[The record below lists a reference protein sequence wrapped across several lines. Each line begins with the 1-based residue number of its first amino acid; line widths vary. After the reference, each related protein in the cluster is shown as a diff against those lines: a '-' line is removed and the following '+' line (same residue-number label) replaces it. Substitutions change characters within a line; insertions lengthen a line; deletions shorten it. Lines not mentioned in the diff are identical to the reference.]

1 MDPIKKNSISKL
13 KKNIL
18 LREYIDIS
26 NEFINL
32 KKTNVFL
39 RTIYRNESYFQ
50 IFLLILECFVNE
62 KKIHESY
69 ISKHLNCS
77 KLTSQKYLSDFYE
90 SGIVTLVAD
99 DFDKRKK
106 NIIITEEMLVEISK
120 MIKYFSNRVDFKGF

>member
-1 MDPIKKNSISKL
+1 MSPIKKNSISKL
-13 KKNIL
+13 KKNTL

-77 KLTSQKYLSDFYE
+77 KLTSQKYLSDFHE

-106 NIIITEEMLVEISK
+106 NIIITEKMLFEILK

>member
-106 NIIITEEMLVEISK
+106 
-120 MIKYFSNRVDFKGF
+120 KYYYYRRNAC

>member
-1 MDPIKKNSISKL
+1 MNSLKKTSFSRQ

-26 NEFINL
+26 NDIVNL
-32 KKTNVFL
+32 KKSNKIL

-50 IFLLILECFVNE
+50 IFLLILECFVKE

-90 SGIVTLVAD
+90 SGIVTLVTD
-99 DFDKRKK
+99 KLDKRKK
-106 NIIITEEMLVEISK
+106 KIIFTEQMCAEISK
-120 MIKYFSNRVDFKGF
+120 MIKIFSNRVDFKGF